1 MGAQYRWGKETDLE
15 RLTYEIEDAH
25 PEVNVIQGE
34 AETTLELRDRVLV
47 WSGHLTFT
55 SDATNFFYK
64 YTREL
69 RKDGGLIKTKTW
81 EKTIPRDLQ

>member
-1 MGAQYRWGKETDLE
+1 LLRS
-15 RLTYEIEDAH
+15 AH
-25 PEVNVIQGE
+25 LEVNVIQGE
-34 AETTLELRDRVLV
+34 AETTLESKDRVLV

-55 SDATNFFYK
+55 SDATHFFYK

-69 RKDGGLIKTKTW
+69 RKDGSLIKTKTR